1 MGVIKNIEYSMPR
14 GDSRSFT
21 IKVPVS
27 VYSTGASLLFGMKKK
42 ADDDS
47 SDSAAVLKKTL
58 TDSDITATTA
68 DYKEYTLTLTPS
80 DTTGITPDTYLAEVE
95 YVSSDGSTVLT
106 YPDPDI
112 ARWKFTIS
120 SDINRRTS

>member
-1 MGVIKNIEYSMPR
+1 MALIKNIEYSMPR
-14 GDSRSFT
+14 GDSRSFK

-27 VYSTGASLLFGMKKK
+27 VYSVGASLFFGMKAK

-47 SDSAAVLKKTL
+47 TDSTAVLKKTL
-58 TDSDITATTA
+58 TDSDITSSDET
-68 DYKEYTLTLTPS
+68 YKYYTLTLDPS
-80 DTTGITPDTYLAEVE
+80 DTNSITPGVYLAEVE
-95 YVSSDGSTVLT
+95 FVSSDASTILT

-120 SDINRRTS
+120 SDINRRIS